1 MTATT
6 NSITANSVSAKY
18 LTNTQAF
25 TSAVL
30 CLLLGIG
37 GGYLIRR
44 AQSHS
49 TPLPRTS
56 VGSPAP
62 GSAASAPAPSQLKG
76 IADAQVAVKL
86 EQLKSDPTDVALL
99 NDLGN
104 IYYDSKQYPAA
115 IDYYNR
121 SLKLQ
126 PTDSAVRTDLATAYW
141 YVGDADTAVAEFN
154 KALAYEPTKPDTLFN
169 LGIVKWQGKHDA
181 AGAVA
186 AWQKLLDT
194 NPAYDNKDKVLA
206 LIAQTKK

>member
-1 MTATT
+1 VTATT

-25 TSAVL
+25 TSAVF

-49 TPLPRTS
+49 LPSQATAAA
-56 VGSPAP
+56 SPAP
-62 GSAASAPAPSQLKG
+62 GSAASAPAPGQLKG
-76 IADAQVAVKL
+76 IAEAQVAVKL
-86 EQLKSDPTDVALL
+86 EQLKSDPNNVALL
-99 NDLGN
+99 NDVGN

-126 PTDSAVRTDLATAYW
+126 PNDTAVRTDLATAYW
-141 YVGDADTAVAEFN
+141 YVGDADTAIAEFN

-169 LGIVKWQGKHDA
+169 LGIVKWQGKRDA